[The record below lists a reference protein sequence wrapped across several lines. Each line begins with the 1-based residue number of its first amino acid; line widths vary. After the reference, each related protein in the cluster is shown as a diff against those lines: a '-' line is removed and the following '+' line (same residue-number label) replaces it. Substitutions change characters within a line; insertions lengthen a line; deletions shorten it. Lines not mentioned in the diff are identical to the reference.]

1 MLLPWVFDS
10 HGNFQHHLFRARR
23 CLHLFGRGEEKLWK
37 CCQVFNR
44 GAFRSGAG
52 TLQDQWVQP
61 ANFIPKD
68 LAGSELSSLKSSLDH
83 GIFFHSHPA
92 GSQGKIQII
101 EDNTYIQM
109 YTHTHTHTQRHP
121 ENQKFKL
128 QVGKTSNSFLAVV
141 NRMLSR

>member
-10 HGNFQHHLFRARR
+10 HGNFQHHFFRARR

-37 CCQVFNR
+37 GCQVFNR
-44 GAFRSGAG
+44 KAFRSRAG

-61 ANFIPKD
+61 TNFVAKD

-101 EDNTYIQM
+101 EDNTYIQTC
-109 YTHTHTHTQRHP
+109 THIHTETPCEP
-121 ENQKFKL
+121 E
-128 QVGKTSNSFLAVV
+128 V
-141 NRMLSR
+141 